1 VSVEFEALVA
11 AVNPTQSAISRL
23 IHLGAAGVSVTGGFW
38 AERLRLNRESTLPH
52 GFEQLE
58 HAGNLHNLRLAA
70 GAPGE
75 YRTLGS
81 EVGLVYPFLDS
92 DVYKWLEAVA
102 WELGSASDPTLAR
115 TADEA
120 IGAVVNAQRPDG
132 YINSYVQVVA
142 KGQEYK
148 DLAWGHELYSVGHLI
163 QAAIAWHQALGDD
176 RLLAVATKA
185 ADSAEREFG
194 PEGRV
199 GIDGHPGIEM
209 ALVELFRTT
218 GERRHLELAARMI
231 GARGHGLLGPGR
243 FGSAYWQDLEPV
255 REARA
260 VAGHAVRQL
269 YLDCGA
275 VDVATETGDA
285 ALLEA
290 VHRRWHDMVATR
302 SYLTGGLSSRH
313 LDESFGD
320 PFELPPDRAY
330 AETCAAIAS
339 VMLAWRLLLATG
351 DPECADV
358 IERTTY
364 NGMLAGSSLAGTEF
378 FYVNTL
384 QRRSTRAP
392 ADPTK
397 GHRAGWFA
405 CACCPP
411 NLMRM
416 LSSWRQYLAT
426 SDSDGIQI
434 HQYAKSEIRTAVAG
448 GQARLSVETDYPWDG
463 RVAVTVREAP
473 EGPWSLS
480 LRVPGWCESAT
491 VRVGSSEAEHALP
504 GRWTSDARIWQVGD
518 RIELALDMPVRVTA
532 PDPRIDAIRGCLA
545 LERGPLVYCIES
557 DDLPAGVTLEDVVL
571 EPTVHPGTVARP
583 DLGEG
588 FIGLVVPAVHRPAGQ
603 LSSWPY
609 RRTGGTCGRAVEAR
623 AIEAGAIPYFAWA
636 NRSVDGM
643 RVWIPVR
650 S

>member
-1 VSVEFEALVA
+1 MSVEFEALVA
-11 AVNPTQSAISRL
+11 AVSPTQSAIARL
-23 IHLGAAGVSVTGGFW
+23 SPLGATGVSVTGGFW
-38 AERLRLNRESTLPH
+38 AERIRLNRQSALPH
-52 GFEQLE
+52 GFEELGR
-58 HAGNLHNLRLAA
+58 AGNLDNLRIAA
-70 GAPGE
+70 GAPGD
-75 YRTLGS
+75 YRTLGDQ
-81 EVGLVYPFLDS
+81 VGLVYPFLDS

-102 WELGSASDPTLAR
+102 WELGNAPDPTLAR

-120 IGAVVNAQRPDG
+120 IRAVVDAQRPDG
-132 YINSYVQVVA
+132 YVNSYVQVVA
-142 KGQEYK
+142 KGQEYR
-148 DLAWGHELYSVGHLI
+148 DLAWGHELYCIGHLI
-163 QAAIAWHQALGDD
+163 QAAIAWHETLGDD
-176 RLLAVATKA
+176 RLLTVAMKAVN
-185 ADSAEREFG
+185 SVQREFG

-199 GIDGHPGIEM
+199 GFDGHPGIEM

-218 GERRHLELAARMI
+218 GEQEHLDLAARMI
-231 GARGHGLLGPGR
+231 DARGHGLLGPGR
-243 FGSAYWQDLEPV
+243 FGSAYWQDHEPV
-255 REARA
+255 RQARA

-275 VDVATETGDA
+275 VDVATETGDT
-285 ALLEA
+285 ALLDA
-290 VHRRWHDMVATR
+290 VHRRWRDMVATR

-330 AETCAAIAS
+330 AETCAAVAS

-364 NGMLAGSSLAGTEF
+364 NGMLAGSSLAGTDF

-384 QRRSTRAP
+384 QRRSTRASAEP
-392 ADPTK
+392 IK
-397 GHRAGWFA
+397 GHRADWFA

-426 SDSDGIQI
+426 SDRDGIQI
-434 HQYAKSEIRTAVAG
+434 HQYAESEIRTAAADGEV
-448 GQARLSVETDYPWDG
+448 RLSVETEYPWDG
-463 RVAVTVREAP
+463 RVAITVLEAP

-480 LRVPGWCESAT
+480 LRIPGWCVSAT
-491 VRVGSSEAEHALP
+491 VRVMSSESERTGT
-504 GRWTSDARIWQVGD
+504 GRWTSDKRVWRAGD
-518 RIELALDMPVRVTA
+518 RIDLAMEMPVRVTA
-532 PDPRIDAIRGCLA
+532 PDSRIDAVRGCLA

-557 DDLPAGVTLEDVVL
+557 ADLPAGVTLEDVVL
-571 EPTVHPGTVARP
+571 EPTVHPWTVARP
-583 DLGEG
+583 DIGDG
-588 FIGLVVPAVHRPAGQ
+588 VVGLVVPAVHRPAGQ
-603 LSSWPY
+603 RSPWPY
-609 RRTGGTCGRAVEAR
+609 RSTGGTGGRAVEAR
-623 AIEAGAIPYFAWA
+623 AIEAGSIPYFAWG